1 MFIIDASK
9 CELSQVARLVD
20 QGILEKAGL
29 RVLKFSGIFYHQLKI
44 MQVSLH
50 KCVSVIADGI
60 SV

>member
-29 RVLKFSGIFYHQLKI
+29 LKFSGIFYHQLKI

-50 KCVSVIADGI
+50 NNV
-60 SV
+60 

>member
-29 RVLKFSGIFYHQLKI
+29 LKFSGIFYHQLKI